1 MLVAVL
7 SDSHDNIWKLDAA
20 MPHIQRAAQVIH
32 AGDICSPFTL
42 RMLAEG
48 AGPRPVHV
56 VWGNNDGDKLLL
68 ARVAGGYP
76 AVRLYGQFAE
86 IDFDGVAAA
95 VNHYPEIAHPLALS
109 GKYRLVCYGHN
120 HKAREERVGECLLLN
135 PGELAGIQG
144 RSTLALVETS
154 DLSVEWVEL

>member
-1 MLVAVL
+1 MIVAVL

-20 MPHIQRAAQVIH
+20 MPHIQRAEAVIH
-32 AGDICSPFTL
+32 CGDICSPFTL

-48 AGPRPVHV
+48 AGERPLHV

-76 AVRLYGQFAE
+76 AVHIHGQFAE
-86 IDFDGVAAA
+86 VDLGGVPAA
-95 VNHYPEIAHPLALS
+95 VNHYPEIAQPLALS

-120 HKAREERVGECLLLN
+120 HQAREDRVGDCVLLN
-135 PGELAGIQG
+135 PGELAGVQG
-144 RSTLALVETS
+144 HSSIALVDTA
-154 DLSVEWVEL
+154 DLRVERVDV